1 MNSRA
6 RLLQRSVFEP
16 AFDTHLSSTASLLRL
31 FTRLIV
37 SDYSVW
43 LVSTPLI
50 SQHSSNISIWS
61 KSIVASVLQHVPLNT
76 TNRFGACSAEFK
88 INSLLLPFLS
98 SPFAASQIHW
108 NQPSVSERVSWRI
121 IELGKQELSQGWRYG
136 RIKSR
141 GENIHLKGLILRCRV
156 FFFWAYTEHAV
167 ICHGVLMSSNCKCV
181 LFM

>member
-1 MNSRA
+1 MKRLCVSGVHWPTTSLSYCITNHVITCDQNHTKVIILTTTIMQTNSPA
-6 RLLQRSVFEP
+6 RLPQSSVFEP
-16 AFDTHLSSTASLLRL
+16 AFHSILDSFILYSDTSLL
-31 FTRLIV
+31 TRLIV

-98 SPFAASQIHW
+98 SPLTASQILW
-108 NQPSVSERVSWRI
+108 NQPSVSEKAYWRI
-121 IELGKQELSQGWRYG
+121 IELGKEEVSRGWR
-136 RIKSR
+136 
-141 GENIHLKGLILRCRV
+141 
-156 FFFWAYTEHAV
+156 
-167 ICHGVLMSSNCKCV
+167 
-181 LFM
+181 